1 MRFLK
6 ITSMLLLL
14 LYWRF
19 PRRRVFNAVIVKISA
34 TSFYIF
40 MHFAAFCARVVNVVL
55 HAVEWS
61 KTRRRR
67 RRKKRFKM
75 RPIGGPVFDFLR
87 RPIRGAR
94 LRFITSRAF
103 SGTGLFATASFVCL
117 LMCPSVFFTS
127 VFISDRAEYLL
138 LQSTIF
144 VFFFCAF
151 IAAFFSYPKKCSRP
165 SFCFE

>member
-1 MRFLK
+1 MFYALFK

-61 KTRRRR
+61 KTRRR

-144 VFFFCAF
+144 VFFFLRF
-151 IAAFFSYPKKCSRP
+151 YRRFFFLPQEV
-165 SFCFE
+165 FET